1 MGTILSFLAG
11 LLHDDIDELI
21 AHGTDEELY
30 SAYDDLRLTD
40 FYKTGK
46 MSVNMKR
53 LSDEISR
60 RANEKRLRNPNRNT
74 DPNFRWTDANR
85 WE

>member
-1 MGTILSFLAG
+1 MGIIFSILNS
-11 LLHDDIDELI
+11 LLRDDIDELI
-21 AHGTDEELY
+21 AHGTDEELH
-30 SAYDDLRLTD
+30 SAYDELRVTD

-53 LSDEISR
+53 LSDEMTR
-60 RANEKRLRNPNRNT
+60 RANERWMHNPNRNT
-74 DPNFRWTDANR
+74 DPNYRWTDANR